1 MTGAIHS
8 LFDRAAGAF
17 RDARTGGLARDLAF
31 ANIVCLGRHTIA
43 GTITTCGRQDAD
55 WSSAYRLFEH
65 ERIDE
70 QLLFQSIRQTLVGML
85 PAAAPI
91 TVAMDDTLL
100 PKRGRR
106 IANAA
111 WHHDPQGPAFVHQII
126 WSQRVVQVCGLL
138 AQGAA
143 EPSSARAIPLGTVLV
158 PQVNKP
164 GKRASAEEMKEY
176 RKEKARHTAPNI
188 GAKAIGELRTRL
200 DNEGRFARD
209 LHVVVDG
216 GYTNKSLLRMDLKR
230 TVIIGRIR
238 KDAKLRA
245 LPPAPRKDRPGRPRK
260 YGGFIAR
267 PAELLADKSVGWQS
281 VEVFAAGALR
291 TFKIKTHEKCCWPS
305 GSLNRPVR
313 VIVIQP
319 LEPSH
324 DRVNKRRLFFAHPGY
339 LICTDPG
346 LDPATVVQ
354 AYVQRWEMEVG
365 FREQKTTLGLGQ
377 AQTTTLAACRAI
389 IGFQSYCYALLLL
402 AAAATQITTP
412 PLPKWQKPPSK
423 THRPTISQLIGTVRG
438 ELWGKGI
445 GTGNFAD
452 FVANRRPQTKPPKI
466 ENALIPALL
475 NAAR

>member
-1 MTGAIHS
+1 MTGAIHG
-8 LFDRAAGAF
+8 LFDQASGAF
-17 RDARTGGLARDLAF
+17 RDARTRELARDLAF
-31 ANIVCLGRHTIA
+31 SSIVCLGRHTIA
-43 GTITTCGRQDAD
+43 GTLTTCGRQDVD
-55 WSSAYRLFEH
+55 WSSAYRLFER

-70 QLLFQSIRQTLVGML
+70 QILFQSIRHGLVSML
-85 PAAAPI
+85 PSDAPI

-106 IANAA
+106 VANAA
-111 WHHDPQGPAFVHQII
+111 WHHDPQGPPFAHQIR
-126 WSQRVVQVCGLL
+126 WSQRAVQVCGLL
-138 AQGAA
+138 AQSAA
-143 EPSSARAIPLGTVLV
+143 EPSSARAIPLDTVLL
-158 PQVNKP
+158 PQVKKP
-164 GKRASAEEMKEY
+164 GKRASADEMKAY
-176 RKEKARHTAPNI
+176 RKQKARLTAPSI
-188 GAKAIGELRTRL
+188 GARAIGELRTQL
-200 DNEGRFARD
+200 DSEGSCARD

-216 GYTNKSLLRMDLKR
+216 GYTNKSLLRMNLER
-230 TVIIGRIR
+230 TAIIGRIR

-245 LPPAPRKDRPGRPRK
+245 LPPAAEKDRPGRPRK
-260 YGGFIAR
+260 YGEFIAR
-267 PAELLADKSVGWQS
+267 PGELLADKSIEWQT

-305 GSLNRPVR
+305 GSLNHPVR
-313 VIVIQP
+313 IIVIQP

-324 DRVNKRRLFFAHPGY
+324 DKVGKRRLFFAHPGY
-339 LICTDPG
+339 LICTDPK
-346 LDPATVVQ
+346 LDPASAVQ

-377 AQTTTLAACRAI
+377 AQTTTLASCSAI
-389 IGFQSYCYALLLL
+389 IRFQSYCYALLLL

-445 GTGNFAD
+445 RIGSFAD
-452 FVANRRPQTKPPKI
+452 FVANRRPETKPPKI
-466 ENALIPALL
+466 QNSLIPALL

>member
-1 MTGAIHS
+1 M
-8 LFDRAAGAF
+8 AF
-17 RDARTGGLARDLAF
+17 ST
-31 ANIVCLGRHTIA
+31 IVCLGRHTIA
-43 GTITTCGRQDAD
+43 GTITTCGRQDVD
-55 WSSAYRLFEH
+55 WSSAYRLFER

-70 QLLFQSIRQTLVGML
+70 QVLSRSIRQSLVSML
-85 PAAAPI
+85 PTAAPI

-111 WHHDPQGPAFVHQII
+111 WHHDPQGPAFAHQII

-138 AQGAA
+138 AQSAA
-143 EPSSARAIPLGTVLV
+143 EPSSARAIPLETALV
-158 PQVNKP
+158 PQVKKP

-176 RKEKARHTAPNI
+176 RKEKSRHTAPSI
-188 GAKAIGELRTRL
+188 GAKTIRELRTQL
-200 DNEGRFARD
+200 DNEGSCARQ

-216 GYTNKSLLRMDLKR
+216 GYTNKSLLRMNLER
-230 TVIIGRIR
+230 TAIIGRIR

-245 LPPAPRKDRPGRPRK
+245 LPHGPEKDRPGRPRK
-260 YGGFIAR
+260 YGEFIAR
-267 PAELLADKSVGWQS
+267 PAELLADKSIKWKS

-291 TFKIKTHEKCCWPS
+291 TFKIKTHKKCCWPS
-305 GSLNRPVR
+305 GSLNHPVR

-324 DRVNKRRLFFAHPGY
+324 DKVGKRRLFFAHPGY
-339 LICTDPG
+339 LICTDPK

-354 AYVQRWEMEVG
+354 AYVQRWEVEVG

-377 AQTTTLAACRAI
+377 AQTTTLASCSAI

-423 THRPTISQLIGTVRG
+423 PHRPTISQLIATVRG

-445 GTGNFAD
+445 RTESFAD
-452 FVANRRPQTKPPKI
+452 FVANRRKPTMPPKI
-466 ENALIPALL
+466 ENSLIPALV